1 MSELTDYLVDRFL
14 RNKNS
19 ETKEMMQR
27 QKVKNAIQRVC
38 DDKLTDINDILTFEV
53 AESDLQYAT
62 EVIMEEPIVTK
73 YEIDQVSSSLFKAK
87 LREVDF

>member
-38 DDKLTDINDILTFEV
+38 DDKLTDVNDIL
-53 AESDLQYAT
+53 
-62 EVIMEEPIVTK
+62 EEPIVTK
-73 YEIDQVSSSLFKAK
+73 YEIVQVSSSLFKAK